1 MVECSLPNGIRG
13 LVIAA
18 ALAALMSTA
27 SAGLLAA
34 STTVTR
40 TCCRACARRGQS
52 DNGDVHENRIA
63 TLLLGLVVLGI
74 ALVVSDVISA
84 LTVAY
89 NLLVGGMLIPLIGAI
104 YWKRATAGAITS
116 MTLGFL
122 TVLVFMI
129 RTASTPIRRST
140 TAWRSACSAS
150 SWSAC
155 SRGARRC
162 RQRRL
167 NQAQPRQ
174 ARDFPSPFPFPRT

>member
-1 MVECSLPNGIRG
+1 M
-13 LVIAA
+13 
-18 ALAALMSTA
+18 
-27 SAGLLAA
+27 
-34 STTVTR
+34 
-40 TCCRACARRGQS
+40 
-52 DNGDVHENRIA
+52 HENRIA

-104 YWKRATAGAITS
+104 YWKRATTAGAITS

-129 RTASTPIRRST
+129 KDGLDANTPIYYSPGGRPAQLRPGQPVL
-140 TAWRSACSAS
+140 AAP
-150 SWSAC
+150 
-155 SRGARRC
+155 GGC

-174 ARDFPSPFPFPRT
+174 ARTFPRLFHSRT